1 MKTRYIPA
9 GVMLT
14 AGIVTCVVSIV
25 QKQEVI
31 RSLVTLLTVLILFYI
46 IGLIAKF
53 FIDRILKDLK
63 KTENNDA
70 VEADD
75 IAEEAEDSENIS
87 SDVENSSDSHGKN
100 RL

>member
-9 GVMLT
+9 GVMLI

-63 KTENNDA
+63 KTKSNDA
-70 VEADD
+70 TEADD
-75 IAEEAEDSENIS
+75 VANEDENTS
-87 SDVENSSDSHGKN
+87 SDYENSSDSM
-100 RL
+100 